1 MEIPTYLRVLW
12 RSKWLLLVGAVVAA
26 VAAFFAGFTITN
38 GQVEPR
44 AEQSYRAG
52 TTLLLNGPD
61 QPLYQAVIPG
71 QELQEGQSQPQ
82 NVDLTSRAIL
92 YAYLISGQDMRA
104 TVESQIG
111 TFAEEETLTALRRT
125 TQPAGDESFAGRYV
139 LPILEV
145 IGTASTPER
154 AEQISRT
161 AAQTFE
167 AQVVSEQTAAEI
179 PEGNRVLITTIDQKP
194 GTALEGSNPA
204 IPVVVTFLGV
214 FLLFVAAAYII
225 AGSKASRERK
235 RLAKAKAAREDDAP
249 SSAKLDDDA
258 DFSIDDLLP
267 GESSESEAE
276 AVRSRARSRSSRVES
291 TTLRSDL

>member
-12 RSKWLLLVGAVVAA
+12 RSKWLLVVGAVVAA

-71 QELQEGQSQPQ
+71 QELQEGQTQPQ
-82 NVDLTSRAIL
+82 TVDLTSRAIL

-145 IGTASTPER
+145 VGTASTPER

-167 AQVVSEQTAAEI
+167 AQVVADQTAAEI

-194 GTALEGSNPA
+194 GAALEGSNPA

-235 RLAKAKAAREDDAP
+235 RAAKAAREDDDAP

-267 GESSESEAE
+267 GQSSESEAE

-291 TTLRSDL
+291 ATLRSDL

>member
-12 RSKWLLLVGAVVAA
+12 RSKWLLVVGALVAA
-26 VAAFFAGFTITN
+26 VAAFFAGFTINN

-44 AEQSYRAG
+44 AEQTYRAG

-82 NVDLTSRAIL
+82 TVDLTSQAIL
-92 YAYLISGQDMRA
+92 YAYLISGRDMRA
-104 TVESQIG
+104 TVEAQIG
-111 TFAEEETLTALRRT
+111 PFAEEESLTGLRRT
-125 TQPAGDESFAGRYV
+125 TQPDGDEAFAGRYV

-145 IGTASTPER
+145 VGTAASPER

-161 AAQTFE
+161 AAQSFQ
-167 AQVVSEQTAAEI
+167 AQVISDQNAAEI
-179 PEGNRVLITTIDQKP
+179 PEDDRVIITTIDEKK
-194 GTALEGSNPA
+194 GEAAEGSNPA

-214 FLLFVAAAYII
+214 FLLFVAVAYII
-225 AGSKASRERK
+225 AGSRASRERK
-235 RLAKAKAAREDDAP
+235 RAAKAALQRRESSSSTPDDVDFSVDELL
-249 SSAKLDDDA
+249 SSA
-258 DFSIDDLLP
+258 
-267 GESSESEAE
+267 GSESEAE
-276 AVRSRARSRSSRVES
+276 AVPSRARARSSRVES

>member
-12 RSKWLLLVGAVVAA
+12 RSKWLLVVGALVAA

-44 AEQSYRAG
+44 AEQTYRAG

-71 QELQEGQSQPQ
+71 QELQEGQTQPQ
-82 NVDLTSRAIL
+82 TVDLTSRAIL

-145 IGTASTPER
+145 VGTASTPER

-167 AQVVSEQTAAEI
+167 AQVVTDQNAAEI

-235 RLAKAKAAREDDAP
+235 RAAKAARENDGP
-249 SSAKLDDDA
+249 TSAKIDGDA
-258 DFSIDDLLP
+258 SDFSIDDLLP
-267 GESSESEAE
+267 GQRSDSEAE
-276 AVRSRARSRSSRVES
+276 TVPSRARARSSRVES
-291 TTLRSDL
+291 TTLRSDV

>member
-38 GQVEPR
+38 GDVVPR

-111 TFAEEETLTALRRT
+111 SFAEAETLTALRRT

-161 AAQTFE
+161 AAQTFQ
-167 AQVVSEQTAAEI
+167 AQVVADQTTAEI
-179 PEGNRVLITTIDQKP
+179 PEGNRVLITTIDEKP

-235 RLAKAKAAREDDAP
+235 RAAKAALEDQDDAP
-249 SSAKLDDDA
+249 SSVKPDDDA
-258 DFSIDDLLP
+258 NFSLDDLLP
-267 GESSESEAE
+267 GESAESEAE

-291 TTLRSDL
+291 ATLRSDL

>member
-12 RSKWLLLVGAVVAA
+12 RSKWLLVVGAVVAA

-71 QELQEGQSQPQ
+71 QELQEGQTQPQ
-82 NVDLTSRAIL
+82 TVDLTSRAIL

-167 AQVVSEQTAAEI
+167 AQVVADQTAAEI
-179 PEGNRVLITTIDQKP
+179 PEGNRVLISTIDQKP

-235 RLAKAKAAREDDAP
+235 RAAKAARESDTP
-249 SSAKLDDDA
+249 TSADLDDDA
-258 DFSIDDLLP
+258 DFSINDLLP
-267 GESSESEAE
+267 GERSDSEAE
-276 AVRSRARSRSSRVES
+276 AVRSRARSRARVES
-291 TTLRSDL
+291 ATLRSDL

>member
-1 MEIPTYLRVLW
+1 MEIPKYLLVLW
-12 RSKWLLLVGAVVAA
+12 KSKWLLVVGALVAA

-38 GQVEPR
+38 GEVQPR

-61 QPLYQAVIPG
+61 QPLFQAVIPG

-82 NVDLTSRAIL
+82 TVDLTSRAIL
-92 YAYLISGQDMRA
+92 YAYIISGRDMRT
-104 TVESQIG
+104 TVEAQIG
-111 TFAEEETLTALRRT
+111 TFTEEESLTGLRRT
-125 TQPAGDESFAGRYV
+125 TQPDGNEEFAGRYV

-145 IGTASTPER
+145 VGTAATPER

-161 AAQTFE
+161 AAQTFQ
-167 AQVVSEQTAAEI
+167 AQVVADQNAAQI
-179 PEGNRVLITTIDQKP
+179 PDSDRVIITTIDEK
-194 GTALEGSNPA
+194 TAEPVEGSNPA

-214 FLLFVAAAYII
+214 FLLFVATAYII

-235 RLAKAKAAREDDAP
+235 RALKAAGGRGGPA
-249 SSAKLDDDA
+249 SSQPAQNPE

-267 GESSESEAE
+267 GQGTESEAD
-276 AVRSRARSRSSRVES
+276 AAPSRARSRSSRVDS
-291 TTLRSDL
+291 AALRSDA

>member
-1 MEIPTYLRVLW
+1 MEIPKYLLVLW
-12 RSKWLLLVGAVVAA
+12 KSKWLLVLGAIVAA
-26 VAAFFAGFTITN
+26 VAAFFAGFTIVN

-71 QELQEGQSQPQ
+71 QEVTEGQTQPQ
-82 NVDLTSRAIL
+82 TVDLTSRAIL

-104 TVESQIG
+104 TVESQVG
-111 TFAEEETLTALRRT
+111 AFSEVETLTALRRT

-145 IGTASTPER
+145 VGTAATPER

-161 AAQTFE
+161 AAETFE
-167 AQVVSEQTAAEI
+167 AQVVTDQNAAQI
-179 PEGNRVLITTIDQKP
+179 PDSDRVIITTIDEKP
-194 GTALEGSNPA
+194 AAAVEGSNPA
-204 IPVVVTFLGV
+204 IPVVITFLGV

-225 AGSKASRERK
+225 AGSKASAARK
-235 RLAKAKAAREDDAP
+235 RAAKAARGRSGSAP
-249 SSAKLDDDA
+249 SEPVHDDQ

-267 GESSESEAE
+267 GQESESE
-276 AVRSRARSRSSRVES
+276 VGVSPSRVRSRSSRVDS
-291 TTLRSDL
+291 APLRSDA

>member
-1 MEIPTYLRVLW
+1 MEIPKYLLVLW
-12 RSKWLLLVGAVVAA
+12 KSKWLLVLGAIVAA
-26 VAAFFAGFTITN
+26 VAAFFAGFTIVN

-71 QELQEGQSQPQ
+71 QEVTEGQTQPQ
-82 NVDLTSRAIL
+82 TVDLTSRAIL

-104 TVESQIG
+104 TVESQVG
-111 TFAEEETLTALRRT
+111 AFSEVETLTALRRT

-145 IGTASTPER
+145 VGTAATPER

-161 AAQTFE
+161 AAETFE
-167 AQVVSEQTAAEI
+167 AQVVTDQNAAQI
-179 PEGNRVLITTIDQKP
+179 PDSDRVIITTIDEKP
-194 GTALEGSNPA
+194 AAAVEGSNPA
-204 IPVVVTFLGV
+204 IPVVITFLGV

-225 AGSKASRERK
+225 AGSKASAARK
-235 RLAKAKAAREDDAP
+235 RAAKAARGRSDSAP
-249 SSAKLDDDA
+249 SEPVHDDQ

-267 GESSESEAE
+267 GQESESEVGA
-276 AVRSRARSRSSRVES
+276 APSRMRSRSSRVDS
-291 TTLRSDL
+291 APLRSDA

>member
-12 RSKWLLLVGAVVAA
+12 RSKWLLVVGAVVAA

-71 QELQEGQSQPQ
+71 QELQEGQTQPQ
-82 NVDLTSRAIL
+82 TVDLTSRAIL

-167 AQVVSEQTAAEI
+167 AQVVSDQTAAEI

-194 GTALEGSNPA
+194 GAALEGSNPA

-235 RLAKAKAAREDDAP
+235 RAAKAARDDDAP

-267 GESSESEAE
+267 GQSSDSEAE

>member
-1 MEIPTYLRVLW
+1 MEIPKYLLVLW
-12 RSKWLLLVGAVVAA
+12 KSKWLLVVGALVAA
-26 VAAFFAGFTITN
+26 VAAFFAGFTIVN

-71 QELQEGQSQPQ
+71 QELQEGQTQPQ

-92 YAYLISGQDMRA
+92 YAYLISGRDMRA

-111 TFAEEETLTALRRT
+111 AFSEEETLTALRRT

-145 IGTASTPER
+145 VGTATSPER
-154 AEQISRT
+154 AEQISRV

-167 AQVVSEQTAAEI
+167 AQVVTDQNAAEI
-179 PEGNRVLITTIDQKP
+179 PEDNRVVITTIDEK
-194 GTALEGSNPA
+194 AAAAVEGSNPA

-235 RLAKAKAAREDDAP
+235 RAIKAGRTRGGSTTAQPAEDDAE
-249 SSAKLDDDA
+249 
-258 DFSIDDLLP
+258 FSFDDLLP
-267 GESSESEAE
+267 GQDPDSATG
-276 AVRSRARSRSSRVES
+276 ANPSRVRSRSSRVES
-291 TTLRSDL
+291 APLRSDA